1 MHIFLTSGTIRSRT
15 STTVS
20 TRSTAIST
28 SSIRINEGIR
38 ASELRVIGPDGSQL
52 GILSRADALSEADRH
67 NLDLVE
73 ISPNASPPVAKIVDW
88 GKFQY
93 QKMKEQQR
101 NRKNAKVSEVKQ
113 MRLGLKIGAHDLEI
127 KLKKIRSFLAD
138 GHKVKIM
145 VVFRGR
151 EMAHQELGHK
161 LIHSIAEQLS
171 DVATVDQQ
179 PQMAGRNLA
188 IVVRSQQNAKAQ
200 NP

>member
-1 MHIFLTSGTIRSRT
+1 M
-15 STTVS
+15 
-20 TRSTAIST
+20 
-28 SSIRINEGIR
+28 
-38 ASELRVIGPDGSQL
+38 RVIGPDGSQL
-52 GILSRADALSEADRH
+52 GILSRADALLEADRH

-161 LIHSIAEQLS
+161 LINDIAEQLS